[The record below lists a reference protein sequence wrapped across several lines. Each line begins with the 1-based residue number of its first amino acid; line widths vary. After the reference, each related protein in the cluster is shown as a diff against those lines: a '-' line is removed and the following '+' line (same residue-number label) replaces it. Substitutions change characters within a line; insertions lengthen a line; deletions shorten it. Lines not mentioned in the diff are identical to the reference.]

1 MQSVWHSHL
10 KNEKEKKDFIEYVRN
25 SEKVLDRLKEIVY
38 NAVKESEVKASDY
51 DSPSWAYRQ
60 AHSNG
65 IKEMGDKLIKVLT
78 LDRE

>member
-25 SEKVLDRLKEIVY
+25 SEKVLERLKDICEGIKRE
-38 NAVKESEVKASDY
+38 ARASSLDY
-51 DSPSWAYRQ
+51 DNPSWAYRQ

-65 IKEMGDKLIKVLT
+65 IEEAVDKVIKVLSV
-78 LDRE
+78 

>member
-38 NAVKESEVKASDY
+38 NAVKESEVKANDY

-65 IKEMGDKLIKVLT
+65 IGEAVDKMLKVLSI
-78 LDRE
+78 